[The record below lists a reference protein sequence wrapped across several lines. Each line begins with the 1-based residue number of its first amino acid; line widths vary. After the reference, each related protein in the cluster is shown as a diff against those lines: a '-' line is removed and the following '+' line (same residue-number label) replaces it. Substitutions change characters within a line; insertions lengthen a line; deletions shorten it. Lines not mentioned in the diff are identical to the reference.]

1 MVGCA
6 ASVQGP
12 RCSTT
17 YFRCGAARE
26 PAPSWHVAHSH
37 LTELPSYLT
46 PTSAALPL
54 VGRWGPRSGCH
65 VDLTTHLREGG
76 RLSSPA
82 CSVDNNTSTCSTN
95 LARAFRLIIPLVTL
109 DHVCIFGH
117 QRRSER
123 NISSALG
130 SRDRPAENAR
140 SSRRGPHVLC
150 AHLAPWRRCGRAGA
164 VPDAASS
171 EAGDDVPCLC

>member
-17 YFRCGAARE
+17 YFRRGAARE

-37 LTELPSYLT
+37 LIELPSYLT
-46 PTSAALPL
+46 RTSAALPL
-54 VGRWGPRSGCH
+54 VGCWEPRSGRH
-65 VDLTTHLREGG
+65 VDLRTHLREGG
-76 RLSSPA
+76 RLPSPA
-82 CSVDNNTSTCSTN
+82 CSVDNDTSTCSTN
-95 LARAFRLIIPLVTL
+95 LGTAFRLIIPPRHAGSRVHLWASSARKATTL
-109 DHVCIFGH
+109 H
-117 QRRSER
+117 
-123 NISSALG
+123 ALG
-130 SRDRPAENAR
+130 SRDRPAEYAR